1 MRAKALV
8 LGAVLFFCTVTG
20 FTGCGNPDIVGN
32 NLVMQAREEYNGLD
46 SARVVMT
53 NVDTGKEEKVFTFM
67 YSGDTLVYSDWKLVD
82 GRENSEYNDG
92 KINAYHH
99 GDKFYEYKDG
109 DKNFKKYTR
118 SDKHQ
123 MTSEDMITYIPSAIT
138 DAKMTVNGDE
148 RELTHVY
155 DVKKVNPS
163 APEEGEVT
171 DFAVRYVF
179 DKDGKLKYFTETT
192 IYKVDGKEK
201 RCGYKTVIQDKN
213 NIKEVKNIAG
223 GKEDN

>member
-1 MRAKALV
+1 MRVKALAV
-8 LGAVLFFCTVTG
+8 CAVLFLSTVIG
-20 FTGCGNPDIVGN
+20 IAGCGNPDIVGN
-32 NLVMQAREEYNGLD
+32 NLVMQAREDYSELD

-53 NVDTGKEEKVFTFM
+53 NVDTGKQEQVFTFM
-67 YSGDTLVYSDWKLVD
+67 YSGDTLVYTNWKLVD
-82 GRENSEYNDG
+82 GRENSEYNNG
-92 KINAYHH
+92 EINAYHH
-99 GDKFYEYKDG
+99 GDKFYEYKNG

-123 MTSEDMITYIPSAIT
+123 MTKEDMITYIPSAIT

-148 RELTHVY
+148 REVTHVY
-155 DVKKVNPS
+155 DVEKVKPT

-192 IYKVDGKEK
+192 IYKADGKEK
-201 RCGYKTVIQDKN
+201 RCGYKTVIEDKN
-213 NIKEVKNIAG
+213 SIKEITNIASPKG
-223 GKEDN
+223 EN